1 MHRQS
6 MMLALAGALLMVIG
20 WEIAERPR
28 DNAVARHER
37 AEETQSATPLLHADH
52 LRSGVATL
60 LARPPFSPDR
70 RPAEQAG
77 AQSAGAPGLP
87 RLTGI
92 IVGPFG
98 RRAIFDGH
106 GRESIVVDEGGRVD
120 AYTVQS
126 IDMAQV
132 EMLGPNGMQRVRP
145 AFDNATQEVVAPG
158 PARRTG
164 QAAGPR

>member
-1 MHRQS
+1 MHRQG
-6 MMLALAGALLMVIG
+6 MMLTLAGVLLLVIG
-20 WEIAERPR
+20 WEIAERPHADPATR
-28 DNAVARHER
+28 YER
-37 AEETQSATPLLHADH
+37 AAEAQTPAPLLHADD
-52 LRSGVATL
+52 LGSRVATV

-70 RPAEQAG
+70 RPAEQAEAG
-77 AQSAGAPGLP
+77 SAGVPGLP

-106 GRESIVVDEGGRVD
+106 GRESIVVDEGGRID

-145 AFDNATQEVVAPG
+145 AFGNAAQVVVAPG

-164 QAAGPR
+164 QAAGSR